1 MLATPYCVSQYSS
14 AKQRFFKPSVVRL
27 LMQSFPAFFGKRIAE
42 KFAEQLIELFEQLH
56 PERDFLKPGQI
67 LWNALDKNTR
77 ADSPNRRFIP
87 VTITVVNEQDI
98 EQLCKGIKHS
108 EVRQLAMARMYKEV
122 YEQGG
127 LLSSRDLSLLTLA
140 NPRAISRARIEYE
153 TKAGGPLPHPGV
165 LHDMGPCIT
174 HKRQIVYKVIVEKQ
188 DPAMVAQ
195 QTNHS
200 QPAVDRYLQDYHRVK
215 TVFQV
220 NEDIDYIHLVTN
232 IAKNV
237 VKQYIELYQQFEN
250 SPSKMV

>member
-1 MLATPYCVSQYSS
+1 MLATPYGISQYSS

-42 KFAEQLIELFEQLH
+42 KFAQELIELFEHLH

-67 LWNALDKNTR
+67 FWNALDKNTR
-77 ADSPNRRFIP
+77 ADSPNRRFVP
-87 VTITVVNEQDI
+87 VTITLVNEQDI
-98 EQLCKGIKHS
+98 ELLTQGKLHS
-108 EVRQLAMARMYKEV
+108 EVRQLAMARMFKEV

-127 LLSSRDLSLLTLA
+127 LLSSRDLALLTLA
-140 NPRAISRARIEYE
+140 NPKTISRARIKFE
-153 TKAGGPLPHPGV
+153 KQMGIPLPHPGV
-165 LHDMGPCIT
+165 LHDVGPCVT

-215 TVFQV
+215 TVFQTK
-220 NEDIDYIHLVTN
+220 EDIAYIHLVTN
-232 IAKNV
+232 ISKNV
-237 VKQYIELYQQFEN
+237 IKQYIELYQQFEQA
-250 SPSKMV
+250 P

>member
-1 MLATPYCVSQYSS
+1 MLATPYCILQYNS

-27 LMQSFPAFFGKRIAE
+27 LMQSFPGFFGKRIAD
-42 KFAEQLIELFEQLH
+42 KFADELIGLFEQLH

-77 ADSPNRRFIP
+77 GDSPNRRFIP
-87 VTITVVNEQDI
+87 VAITVVNEQDI
-98 EQLCKGIKHS
+98 QLLCQGTKHS
-108 EVRQLAMARMYKEV
+108 EVRQLAMARMYEEV

-127 LLSSRDLSLLTLA
+127 ILSSRDLSLLTLA

-153 TKAGGPLPHPGV
+153 EKMGVPLPHPGV
-165 LHDMGPCIT
+165 LHDMGPCVT
-174 HKRQIVYKVIVEKQ
+174 HKRQIVYMVIVEKK
-188 DPAMVAQ
+188 DPAMVAK

-215 TVFQV
+215 TVFQTK
-220 NEDIDYIHLVTN
+220 EDVDYIHLVTR

-237 VKQYIELYQQFEN
+237 IKQYIELYQQFEC
-250 SPSKMV
+250 SP